1 MENNNQRVF
10 IFVTIA
16 TILILVIIFAGVTY
30 AFFTANNPEGSTAQ
44 IISTSGRMLLN
55 YNDGTDNI
63 IPITNIQPSNNII
76 VDKTFSLTGI
86 NTTSGEGINMPYVV
100 SIEYQSTFTN
110 EYANNDLGGE
120 FVYFMRRV
128 DENENISCALKGIG
142 ENLPLEEILGISES
156 GYKYTAGYFEDW
168 SGETY
173 KQELAKGEF
182 KAVSGEQVITF
193 NLKMLFGDTGG
204 NQDYNKGATF
214 NGKIVINEGQTS
226 EVAQKDTAV
235 DTIDKQ
241 LITQDNSLYETKI
254 FTDNTPDKNVRF
266 TQNESLTNL
275 TTVSSKANKYDIT
288 TLKNVNNDYEMKL
301 LKEVVKDT
309 STNNLNIFGVS
320 AKIIGI
326 FNVKNAD
333 TGEYERLLKVMLLRP
348 SHKGFDTNGTNNWET
363 SSLMQELNVGDS
375 SYLNE
380 LNQYYTNSS
389 SSSSSSS
396 NPSYHEY
403 NSYFGEDN
411 NFEINDL
418 TDLIANVEWDI
429 GGLDSL
435 NISLE
440 DAYKQEKGLSPYVSN
455 KKTWTGKI
463 GLPSLTDFLYEKLG
477 ADCASDLSTCSTLAN
492 LSAMPYNLTL
502 TKDNATTTN
511 VYVYNS
517 YTYLPNTAGSGYIF
531 PTFYL
536 KKDVKFVCGDGTYSN
551 PYAITT
557 DECGKLN
564 SGK

>member
-1 MENNNQRVF
+1 MRNKLNEKQKEKIIIIVTLAALML
-10 IFVTIA
+10 IFTGI
-16 TILILVIIFAGVTY
+16 TY

-63 IPITNIQPSNNII
+63 VPITNIQPSNNIL

-86 NTTSGEGINMPYVV
+86 NTTSGKGINMPYVV
-100 SIEYQSTFTN
+100 SIEYQSTFIN
-110 EYANNDLGGE
+110 EYPGE
-120 FVYFMRRV
+120 FLYFIRRV
-128 DENENISCALKGIG
+128 DTNENISCALKGII
-142 ENLPLEEILGISES
+142 ENFPLEDIGINDN
-156 GYKYTAGYFEDW
+156 GNKYTAGYFEDW

-193 NLKMLFGDTGG
+193 NLKMMFRDTES

-226 EVAQKDTAV
+226 EVAQGDTAV

-241 LITQDNSLYETKI
+241 LITQDNSLYDTKI

-266 TQNESLTNL
+266 TRNESLTNL
-275 TTVSSKANKYDIT
+275 TTVSSKNNKYNVT
-288 TLKNVNNDYEMKL
+288 NLNNENKEYKTKFLKRESHLSNNI
-301 LKEVVKDT
+301 
-309 STNNLNIFGVS
+309 NIFGQPGQ
-320 AKIIGI
+320 IIGI
-326 FNVKNAD
+326 FNVKNAE
-333 TGEYERLLKVMLLRP
+333 TGEYERLLKIQLSR
-348 SHKGFDTNGTNNWET
+348 SYSSQFDTNGTNNWET

-375 SYLNE
+375 SYLNY

-396 NPSYHEY
+396 NPSYHRY
-403 NSYFGEDN
+403 NSYFGYDN

-440 DAYKQEKGLSPYVSN
+440 DAYKQEKGLSPYTSN

-463 GLPSLTDFLYEKLG
+463 GLPSLTDFLYERLS
-477 ADCASDLSTCSTLAN
+477 ADCTSDLSTCSTLAN
-492 LSAMPYNLTL
+492 LATTRPPYYLTL
-502 TKDNATTTN
+502 TKDNTSTSN
-511 VYVYNS
+511 MYVYNFK
-517 YTYLPNTAGSGYIF
+517 THLPKTDDFGYVF

-536 KKDVKFVCGDGTYSN
+536 KKRC
-551 PYAITT
+551 
-557 DECGKLN
+557 
-564 SGK
+564 

>member
-1 MENNNQRVF
+1 MRNKLNEKQKEKIIIIVTLAALML
-10 IFVTIA
+10 IFTGI
-16 TILILVIIFAGVTY
+16 TY

-63 IPITNIQPSNNII
+63 VPITNIQPSNNVL

-86 NTTSGEGINMPYVV
+86 NTTSGKGINMPYVV
-100 SIEYQSTFTN
+100 SIEYQSTFQN
-110 EYANNDLGGE
+110 ENGPE
-120 FVYFMRRV
+120 FIYLIRRV
-128 DENENISCALKGIG
+128 DTNENISCTLKGII
-142 ENLPLEEILGISES
+142 ENFPLENFGINDN
-156 GYKYTAGYFEDW
+156 GNKYTVGYFEDW

-182 KAVSGEQVITF
+182 KAVNGEQVITF
-193 NLKMLFGDTGG
+193 NLKMMFLDTGS

-226 EVAQKDTAV
+226 EVAQGDTAV
-235 DTIDKQ
+235 NTIDKQ
-241 LITQDNSLYETKI
+241 LITQDNSLYENKI

-266 TQNESLTNL
+266 TQTESLL
-275 TTVSSKANKYDIT
+275 IPTTVSNQNK
-288 TLKNVNNDYEMKL
+288 NNYETKL
-301 LKEVVKDT
+301 L
-309 STNNLNIFGVS
+309 STPSYPNYSNYISIFGQP
-320 AKIIGI
+320 AQIIGT

-333 TGEYERLLKVMLLRP
+333 TGEYERLLKVMLDAP
-348 SHKGFDTNGTNNWET
+348 YKAFDTNGTNNWET

-375 SYLNE
+375 SCLNY

-389 SSSSSSS
+389 SSSSFSSD
-396 NPSYHEY
+396 PSFHEY
-403 NSYFGEDN
+403 NSYFGYDN

-429 GGLDSL
+429 GGLDNL

-440 DAYKQEKGLSPYVSN
+440 NAYKQEKGLTPYTSN

-477 ADCASDLSTCSTLAN
+477 DDCASDLSTCSTLAN
-492 LSAMPYNLTL
+492 LAMSTQEKFLTL
-502 TKDNATTTN
+502 TKDNTSTTDI
-511 VYVYNS
+511 YVYTYIYNS
-517 YTYLPNTAGSGYIF
+517 QTYLPTTSHSGDVY

-536 KKDVKFVCGDGTYSN
+536 KKDVKFVCGDGTYRN
-551 PYAITT
+551 PYAITPS
-557 DECGKLN
+557 ECIG
-564 SGK
+564 SGR

>member
-30 AFFTANNPEGSTAQ
+30 AFFTANNPKGSTAQ

-63 IPITNIQPSNNII
+63 VPITNIQPSHNILI
-76 VDKTFSLTGI
+76 DKTFSLTGI

-110 EYANNDLGGE
+110 EYAHNGLGGE
-120 FVYFMRRV
+120 FVYFIRRV
-128 DENENISCALKGIG
+128 DTNENISCALKGMM
-142 ENLPLEEILGISES
+142 ENFPLEKELGISES
-156 GYKYTAGYFEDW
+156 GYEYTAGYFEDW

-193 NLKMLFGDTGG
+193 NLKMMFLDTRS

-275 TTVSSKANKYDIT
+275 TTVSNQNK
-288 TLKNVNNDYEMKL
+288 NNYETKL
-301 LKEVVKDT
+301 LDDV
-309 STNNLNIFGVS
+309 SYPSYSNLINIFGQPGQ
-320 AKIIGI
+320 IIGI
-326 FNVKNAD
+326 FNVKNAE
-333 TGEYERLLKVMLLRP
+333 TGEYERLLKIQLLR
-348 SHKGFDTNGTNNWET
+348 SYSSKFDTNGTNNWET

-492 LSAMPYNLTL
+492 LLTKAPNLTL
-502 TKDNATTTN
+502 TKDNTSATN
-511 VYVYNS
+511 FYVYNRNTS
-517 YTYLPNTAGSGYIF
+517 LPETSQSGTVF

-536 KKDVKFVCGDGTYSN
+536 KKDVKFVCGDGTYN
-551 PYAITT
+551 NVYAITPS
-557 DECGKLN
+557 ECGEQYRVV
-564 SGK
+564 G

>member
-1 MENNNQRVF
+1 MRSKLSEKQKEKIIIIVILAALML
-10 IFVTIA
+10 IFTGI
-16 TILILVIIFAGVTY
+16 TY
-30 AFFTANNPEGSTAQ
+30 AFFTANNPKGSTAQ

-63 IPITNIQPSNNII
+63 VPITNIQPSNNIL

-110 EYANNDLGGE
+110 VNNRE
-120 FVYFMRRV
+120 FVYFIRRV
-128 DENENISCALKGIG
+128 DSNENISCALKGVYQITAKDVEAG
-142 ENLPLEEILGISES
+142 ASAELQD
-156 GYKYTAGYFEDW
+156 YTEGYFEDW

-193 NLKMLFGDTGG
+193 NLKMMFLDTGR

-214 NGKIVINEGQTS
+214 NGKIVINEGKIS
-226 EVAQKDTAV
+226 SSDTAV

-266 TQNESLTNL
+266 TYNESLLST
-275 TTVSSKANKYDIT
+275 TTVSNQ
-288 TLKNVNNDYEMKL
+288 NRNNYETKL
-301 LKEVVKDT
+301 LYT
-309 STNNLNIFGVS
+309 ISYPNYSNYIRIFGEP
-320 AKIIGI
+320 ARIIGI

-333 TGEYERLLKVMLLRP
+333 TGEYERLLKIKLIN
-348 SHKGFDTNGTNNWET
+348 SYSSQFDTNGTNNWET
-363 SSLMQELNVGDS
+363 SSLMQKLNVGDS

-380 LNQYYTNSS
+380 LNQYYTNSTSES
-389 SSSSSSS
+389 SHH
-396 NPSYHEY
+396 YE
-403 NSYFGEDN
+403 NSYFGYDN
-411 NFEINDL
+411 NSEINDL

-435 NISLE
+435 SISLE
-440 DAYKQEKGLSPYVSN
+440 NAYKQEKGLSPYTSN

-463 GLPSLTDFLYEKLG
+463 GLPSLTDFLYERLG
-477 ADCASDLSTCSTLAN
+477 ADCVSDLSTCATLEN
-492 LSAMPYNLTL
+492 LASASSHNLTL

-511 VYVYNS
+511 VYVYNYES
-517 YTYLPNTAGSGYIF
+517 YLPKTTNYGEVY

-536 KKDVKFVCGDGTYSN
+536 KKDVKFVCGDGTVKK
-551 PYAITT
+551 PYAIAPS
-557 DECGKLN
+557 ECGEIGSPK
-564 SGK
+564 

>member
-1 MENNNQRVF
+1 
-10 IFVTIA
+10 
-16 TILILVIIFAGVTY
+16 
-30 AFFTANNPEGSTAQ
+30 
-44 IISTSGRMLLN
+44 
-55 YNDGTDNI
+55 
-63 IPITNIQPSNNII
+63 
-76 VDKTFSLTGI
+76 
-86 NTTSGEGINMPYVV
+86 
-100 SIEYQSTFTN
+100 
-110 EYANNDLGGE
+110 
-120 FVYFMRRV
+120 
-128 DENENISCALKGIG
+128 
-142 ENLPLEEILGISES
+142 
-156 GYKYTAGYFEDW
+156 
-168 SGETY
+168 
-173 KQELAKGEF
+173 
-182 KAVSGEQVITF
+182 
-193 NLKMLFGDTGG
+193 MLFGDTRS

-266 TQNESLTNL
+266 TLNESLTNL
-275 TTVSSKANKYDIT
+275 TTISNQNK
-288 TLKNVNNDYEMKL
+288 NNYETKL
-301 LKEVVKDT
+301 LYDV
-309 STNNLNIFGVS
+309 SYPSYSNSINIFGQPGQ
-320 AKIIGI
+320 IIGI
-326 FNVKNAD
+326 FNVKNAE
-333 TGEYERLLKVMLLRP
+333 TGEHERLLKIQLLR
-348 SHKGFDTNGTNNWET
+348 SYSSQFDTNGTNNWNT

-418 TDLIANVEWDI
+418 TDLISNVEWDI

-440 DAYKQEKGLSPYVSN
+440 NAYKQEKGLSPYVSN

-463 GLPSLTDFLYEKLG
+463 GLPSLTDFLYNKLG

-492 LSAMPYNLTL
+492 LSAAPPFLTL
-502 TKDNATTTN
+502 TKDNTSTTN
-511 VYVYNS
+511 VYVYNNS
-517 YTYLPNTAGSGYIF
+517 IYLPETADSGSVY

-536 KKDVKFVCGDGTYSN
+536 KKDIKFVCGDGTVN
-551 PYAITT
+551 NVYAITPS
-557 DECGKLN
+557 ECGKLYRAV
-564 SGK
+564 G

>member
-1 MENNNQRVF
+1 MRNKLNEKQKEKIIIIVTLAALML
-10 IFVTIA
+10 IFTGI
-16 TILILVIIFAGVTY
+16 TY

-63 IPITNIQPSNNII
+63 VPITNIQPSDNIL

-86 NTTSGEGINMPYVV
+86 NTTSGKGINMPYVV
-100 SIEYQSTFTN
+100 SIEYQSTFIN
-110 EYANNDLGGE
+110 EHPEVPE
-120 FVYFMRRV
+120 FIYLIRRV
-128 DENENISCALKGIG
+128 DTNENISCALKGVQENVTFEDIG
-142 ENLPLEEILGISES
+142 INDNGN
-156 GYKYTAGYFEDW
+156 KYTLGYFEDW

-193 NLKMLFGDTGG
+193 NFKMMFRDTGS

-214 NGKIVINEGQTS
+214 NGKIVINEGQTP
-226 EVAQKDTAV
+226 EVAQGDTAV

-241 LITQDNSLYETKI
+241 LITQDNSLYENKI

-266 TQNESLTNL
+266 TRNESLLST
-275 TTVSSKANKYDIT
+275 TTVSNQNK
-288 TLKNVNNDYEMKL
+288 NNYETKL
-301 LKEVVKDT
+301 LAT
-309 STNNLNIFGVS
+309 RYPNYSNYINIFGQH
-320 AKIIGI
+320 AQIIGI

-333 TGEYERLLKVMLLRP
+333 TGEYERLLKIKLLN
-348 SHKGFDTNGTNNWET
+348 KNYFQFDTNGTNNWET

-375 SYLNE
+375 SYLNY

-389 SSSSSSS
+389 SD
-396 NPSYHEY
+396 PSFHEY
-403 NSYFGEDN
+403 NSYFDYDN
-411 NFEINDL
+411 NFEI

-429 GGLDSL
+429 GGLDNL

-440 DAYKQEKGLSPYVSN
+440 NAYKQEKGLTPYTSN

-477 ADCASDLSTCSTLAN
+477 DDCASDLSTCSTLA
-492 LSAMPYNLTL
+492 LTAMRPSYFLTL
-502 TKDNATTTN
+502 TKDNTSTSN
-511 VYVYNS
+511 MYVYNYQTS
-517 YTYLPNTAGSGYIF
+517 LPITLQDGEVY

-536 KKDVKFVCGDGTYSN
+536 KKDVKFVCGDGTYRN
-551 PYAITT
+551 PYAITPS
-557 DECGKLN
+557 ECGELG
-564 SGK
+564 SIE

>member
-1 MENNNQRVF
+1 MRNKLNEKQKEKIIIIVTLAALML
-10 IFVTIA
+10 IFTGI
-16 TILILVIIFAGVTY
+16 TY

-63 IPITNIQPSNNII
+63 VPITNIQPSNNIL

-86 NTTSGEGINMPYVV
+86 NTTSGKGINMPYVV
-100 SIEYQSTFTN
+100 SIEYQSTFIN
-110 EYANNDLGGE
+110 EHLDTSIGE
-120 FVYFMRRV
+120 FIYLIRRV
-128 DENENISCALKGIG
+128 DTNENISCALKGVQENVHLEDIG
-142 ENLPLEEILGISES
+142 INDNGN
-156 GYKYTAGYFEDW
+156 KYTLGYFEDW

-193 NLKMLFGDTGG
+193 NLKMMFLDTGS

-226 EVAQKDTAV
+226 EVAQGDTAV
-235 DTIDKQ
+235 NTIDKQ
-241 LITQDNSLYETKI
+241 LITQDNSLYDNKI

-266 TQNESLTNL
+266 TQNDSLL
-275 TTVSSKANKYDIT
+275 STTPVSNQNK
-288 TLKNVNNDYEMKL
+288 NNYETKL
-301 LKEVVKDT
+301 LT
-309 STNNLNIFGVS
+309 SHPNYSNYISIFGEL
-320 AKIIGI
+320 AKIIGT

-333 TGEYERLLKVMLLRP
+333 TGEYERLLKVMLSGVGYRA
-348 SHKGFDTNGTNNWET
+348 FDTNGTNNWET

-375 SYLNE
+375 SYLNY

-389 SSSSSSS
+389 SD
-396 NPSYHEY
+396 PSFHEY
-403 NSYFGEDN
+403 NSYFGYDN
-411 NFEINDL
+411 NFEI

-429 GGLDSL
+429 GGLDNL

-440 DAYKQEKGLSPYVSN
+440 NAYKQEKGLTPYTSN

-477 ADCASDLSTCSTLAN
+477 DDCASDLSTCSNLA
-492 LSAMPYNLTL
+492 LTGMQPSYFLTL
-502 TKDNATTTN
+502 TKDNTSISN
-511 VYVYNS
+511 MYVYD
-517 YTYLPNTAGSGYIF
+517 YQTYLPTTSQYGKVY

-536 KKDVKFVCGDGTYSN
+536 KKDVKFVCGDGTYRN
-551 PYAITT
+551 PYAITPS
-557 DECGKLN
+557 ECGELN
-564 SGK
+564 SGPK

>member
-1 MENNNQRVF
+1 MRNKLNEKQKEKIIIIVTLAALML
-10 IFVTIA
+10 IFTGI
-16 TILILVIIFAGVTY
+16 TY

-63 IPITNIQPSNNII
+63 VPITNIQPSNNIL

-86 NTTSGEGINMPYVV
+86 NTTSGKGINMPYVV
-100 SIEYQSTFTN
+100 SIEYQSTFIN
-110 EYANNDLGGE
+110 ETGE
-120 FVYFMRRV
+120 FLYLIRRV
-128 DENENISCALKGIG
+128 DTNENISCALKGRI
-142 ENLPLEEILGISES
+142 ENIPLENIGINDN
-156 GYKYTAGYFEDW
+156 GNKYTVGYFEDW

-193 NLKMLFGDTGG
+193 NFKMMFVDTGK

-214 NGKIVINEGQTS
+214 NGKIVINEGQTP
-226 EVAQKDTAV
+226 EVTQGDTAV

-241 LITQDNSLYETKI
+241 LITQDNSLYDTKI

-266 TQNESLTNL
+266 TRNESLLST
-275 TTVSSKANKYDIT
+275 TTVSNQNK
-288 TLKNVNNDYEMKL
+288 NNYETKL
-301 LKEVVKDT
+301 LV
-309 STNNLNIFGVS
+309 SISAPNYSNYINIFGQT
-320 AKIIGI
+320 AQIIGT

-333 TGEYERLLKVMLLRP
+333 TGEYERLLKVMLSRVTD
-348 SHKGFDTNGTNNWET
+348 KDFDTNGTNNWET

-389 SSSSSSS
+389 SD
-396 NPSYHEY
+396 PSFHEY
-403 NSYFGEDN
+403 NSYFGYDN
-411 NFEINDL
+411 NFEI

-429 GGLDSL
+429 GGLDNL

-440 DAYKQEKGLSPYVSN
+440 NAYKQEKGLTPYTSN

-477 ADCASDLSTCSTLAN
+477 DDCASDLSTCSTLA
-492 LSAMPYNLTL
+492 LTVVERSYYLTL
-502 TKDNATTTN
+502 TKDNTSTSN
-511 VYVYNS
+511 MYVYDS
-517 YTYLPNTAGSGYIF
+517 QTSLPTTSQSGYVY

-536 KKDVKFVCGDGTYSN
+536 KKDVKFVCGDGTYRN
-551 PYAITT
+551 PYAITPS
-557 DECGKLN
+557 ECNELN
-564 SGK
+564 SRPR

>member
-1 MENNNQRVF
+1 MENKNQKVLT
-10 IFVTIA
+10 IITIITVTI
-16 TILILVIIFAGVTY
+16 LLIIFAGVTY
-30 AFFTANNPEGSTAQ
+30 AFFTANNPKGSTAQ

-63 IPITNIQPSNNII
+63 VPITNIQPSNNII

-120 FVYFMRRV
+120 FVYFIRRV
-128 DENENISCALKGIG
+128 DENENISCALKGVW
-142 ENLPLEEILGISES
+142 ENLTLEEQLGISES

-193 NLKMLFGDTGG
+193 NLKMMFIDTRS

-226 EVAQKDTAV
+226 EVAQGDTAV

-254 FTDNTPDKNVRF
+254 FTDNTPNKNVRF
-266 TQNESLTNL
+266 TENESLLST
-275 TTVSSKANKYDIT
+275 TTVSNKNNKYNVSN
-288 TLKNVNNDYEMKL
+288 LNNENKNYETKFLGMA
-301 LKEVVKDT
+301 DT
-309 STNNLNIFGVS
+309 STNNINIFGEP
-320 AKIIGI
+320 ARIIGI

-333 TGEYERLLKVMLLRP
+333 TGEYERLLKVMLFRT
-348 SHKGFDTNGTNNWET
+348 SRKYFDTNGTNNWAT
-363 SSLMQELNVGDS
+363 SSLMQELNVGDDS
-375 SYLNE
+375 LLTYF
-380 LNQYYTNSS
+380 NQHYTNSS
-389 SSSSSSS
+389 SES
-396 NPSYHEY
+396 SYHYE
-403 NSYFGEDN
+403 NSYFGYDN
-411 NFEINDL
+411 NFEKKDL
-418 TDLIANVEWDI
+418 TDLIANVEWEI

-435 NISLE
+435 SISLE
-440 DAYKQEKGLSPYVSN
+440 NAYKQEKGLSPYTSN

-463 GLPSLTDFLYEKLG
+463 GLPSLTDFLYERLG
-477 ADCASDLSTCSTLAN
+477 ADCVSDLSTCS
-492 LSAMPYNLTL
+492 SSSEDSYYYLTL

-511 VYVYNS
+511 VYVYNYES
-517 YTYLPNTAGSGYIF
+517 YLPKTTNYGEVY

-536 KKDVKFVCGDGTYSN
+536 KKDVKFVCGNGTVKK
-551 PYAITT
+551 PYAIAPS
-557 DECGKLN
+557 ECGEIE
-564 SGK
+564 SPR

>member
-1 MENNNQRVF
+1 MRNKLNEKQKEKIIIMVTLAALML
-10 IFVTIA
+10 IFTGI
-16 TILILVIIFAGVTY
+16 TY

-63 IPITNIQPSNNII
+63 VPITNIQPSNNIL

-86 NTTSGEGINMPYVV
+86 NTTSGKGINMPYVV
-100 SIEYQSTFTN
+100 SIEYQSTFI
-110 EYANNDLGGE
+110 NDPFE
-120 FVYFMRRV
+120 FIYLIRRV
-128 DENENISCALKGIG
+128 DTNENISCALKGRI
-142 ENLPLEEILGISES
+142 ENFPLENIGINDN
-156 GYKYTAGYFEDW
+156 GNKYTVGYFEDW

-193 NLKMLFGDTGG
+193 NLKMMFRDTGK

-214 NGKIVINEGQTS
+214 NGKIVINEGQTP
-226 EVAQKDTAV
+226 EVTQGDTAV

-241 LITQDNSLYETKI
+241 LITQDNSLYENKI

-266 TQNESLTNL
+266 TQNESLL
-275 TTVSSKANKYDIT
+275 STTPVSNQNK
-288 TLKNVNNDYEMKL
+288 NNYETKL
-301 LKEVVKDT
+301 LVGISKPNY
-309 STNNLNIFGVS
+309 SNYINIFGQH
-320 AKIIGI
+320 AQIIGT

-333 TGEYERLLKVMLLRP
+333 TGEYERLLKVML
-348 SHKGFDTNGTNNWET
+348 SGETYKDFDTNGTNNWET

-389 SSSSSSS
+389 SSSD
-396 NPSYHEY
+396 PSFHEY
-403 NSYFGEDN
+403 NSYFGYDN
-411 NFEINDL
+411 NFEI

-429 GGLDSL
+429 GGLDNL

-440 DAYKQEKGLSPYVSN
+440 NAYKQEKGLTPYTSN

-477 ADCASDLSTCSTLAN
+477 DDCASDLSTCSTVAN
-492 LSAMPYNLTL
+492 LSTTRPPYYLTL
-502 TKDNATTTN
+502 TKDNTSTSN
-511 VYVYNS
+511 MYVYDS
-517 YTYLPNTAGSGYIF
+517 QTYLPTTSQSGF
-531 PTFYL
+531 VHLTFYL
-536 KKDVKFVCGDGTYSN
+536 KKAVKFVCGDGTYKN
-551 PYAITT
+551 PYAITPS
-557 DECGKLN
+557 ECGELG

>member
-1 MENNNQRVF
+1 MRNKLNEKQKEKIIIIVTLAALML
-10 IFVTIA
+10 IFTGI
-16 TILILVIIFAGVTY
+16 TY

-63 IPITNIQPSNNII
+63 VPITNIQPSNNIL

-86 NTTSGEGINMPYVV
+86 NTTSGKGINMPYVV
-100 SIEYQSTFTN
+100 SIEYQSTFIN
-110 EYANNDLGGE
+110 ETGE
-120 FVYFMRRV
+120 FIYFIRRV
-128 DENENISCALKGIG
+128 DTNENISCALKGIE
-142 ENLPLEEILGISES
+142 ENIPLEDFGINDN
-156 GYKYTAGYFEDW
+156 GNKYTGGYFEDW

-193 NLKMLFGDTGG
+193 NFKMMFRDTGE

-226 EVAQKDTAV
+226 EVTQGDTAV

-241 LITQDNSLYETKI
+241 LITQDNSLYDNKI

-266 TQNESLTNL
+266 TRNESLL
-275 TTVSSKANKYDIT
+275 STTPVSNQNK
-288 TLKNVNNDYEMKL
+288 NNYETKL
-301 LKEVVKDT
+301 L
-309 STNNLNIFGVS
+309 STRYPNYSNYINIFGLP
-320 AKIIGI
+320 AQIIGT

-333 TGEYERLLKVMLLRP
+333 TGEYERLLKVMLLEVGY
-348 SHKGFDTNGTNNWET
+348 KAFDTNGTNNWET

-375 SYLNE
+375 SCLNY

-389 SSSSSSS
+389 SD
-396 NPSYHEY
+396 PSFHEY
-403 NSYFGEDN
+403 NSYFGYDN
-411 NFEINDL
+411 NFEITNL

-429 GGLDSL
+429 GGLDNL

-440 DAYKQEKGLSPYVSN
+440 NAYKQEKGLTPYTSN

-477 ADCASDLSTCSTLAN
+477 DDCASDLSDFAPFGCGEIH
-492 LSAMPYNLTL
+492 
-502 TKDNATTTN
+502 DC
-511 VYVYNS
+511 
-517 YTYLPNTAGSGYIF
+517 
-531 PTFYL
+531 L
-536 KKDVKFVCGDGTYSN
+536 KSSQNF
-551 PYAITT
+551 
-557 DECGKLN
+557 
-564 SGK
+564 

>member
-1 MENNNQRVF
+1 MRNKLNEKQKEKIIIIVTLAALML
-10 IFVTIA
+10 IFTGI
-16 TILILVIIFAGVTY
+16 TY

-63 IPITNIQPSNNII
+63 VPITNIQPSNNIL

-86 NTTSGEGINMPYVV
+86 NTTSGKGINMPYVV
-100 SIEYQSTFTN
+100 SIEYQSTFIN
-110 EYANNDLGGE
+110 EYPGE
-120 FVYFMRRV
+120 FLYFIRRV
-128 DENENISCALKGIG
+128 DTNENISCALKGII
-142 ENLPLEEILGISES
+142 ENFPLENFGINDN
-156 GYKYTAGYFEDW
+156 GNKYTVGYFEDW

-182 KAVSGEQVITF
+182 KAVNGEQVITF
-193 NLKMLFGDTGG
+193 NLKMMFLDTGS

-226 EVAQKDTAV
+226 EVAQGDNAV
-235 DTIDKQ
+235 NTIDKQ
-241 LITQDNSLYETKI
+241 LITQDNSLYDNKI

-266 TQNESLTNL
+266 TRNESLL
-275 TTVSSKANKYDIT
+275 STTPVSNQNK
-288 TLKNVNNDYEMKL
+288 NNYETKL
-301 LKEVVKDT
+301 LAT
-309 STNNLNIFGVS
+309 PSYPNYSNYINIFGQP
-320 AKIIGI
+320 AQIIGT

-333 TGEYERLLKVMLLRP
+333 TGEYERLLKVMLSREP
-348 SHKGFDTNGTNNWET
+348 YKDFDTNGTNNWET

-389 SSSSSSS
+389 SD
-396 NPSYHEY
+396 PSFHEY
-403 NSYFGEDN
+403 NSYFGYDN
-411 NFEINDL
+411 NFEITDL

-429 GGLDSL
+429 GGLDNL

-440 DAYKQEKGLSPYVSN
+440 NAYKQEKGLIPYTSN

-477 ADCASDLSTCSTLAN
+477 DDCASDLSTCSNLA
-492 LSAMPYNLTL
+492 LTAMHPSYYLTL
-502 TKDNATTTN
+502 TKDNTSISN
-511 VYVYNS
+511 MYVYDYQTS
-517 YTYLPNTAGSGYIF
+517 LPTTSQYGYVY

-536 KKDVKFVCGDGTYSN
+536 KKDVKFVCGDGRHKN
-551 PYAITT
+551 PYAITPS
-557 DECGKLN
+557 ECGELG
-564 SGK
+564 SVE

>member
-1 MENNNQRVF
+1 MRSKLSEKQKEKIIIGATLVALML
-10 IFVTIA
+10 IFTGI
-16 TILILVIIFAGVTY
+16 TY

-63 IPITNIQPSNNII
+63 VPITNIQPSNNIL

-120 FVYFMRRV
+120 FVYFIRRV
-128 DENENISCALKGIG
+128 DENENISCALKGVM
-142 ENLPLEEILGISES
+142 ENFALEEQLGISES

-193 NLKMLFGDTGG
+193 NLKMMFMDTGS

-226 EVAQKDTAV
+226 EVAQGDTAV

-266 TQNESLTNL
+266 TKNESLTNL
-275 TTVSSKANKYDIT
+275 TTISSKNNKYNVT
-288 TLKNVNNDYEMKL
+288 NLNNENKNYETKL
-301 LKEVVKDT
+301 LSEPANT
-309 STNNLNIFGVS
+309 STDNIIIFGQR

-326 FNVKNAD
+326 FNVKNAN
-333 TGEYERLLKVMLLRP
+333 TGEYERLLKIKYDSNNKVE
-348 SHKGFDTNGTNNWET
+348 FDTNGTNNWET
-363 SSLMQELNVGDS
+363 SSLMQELNSEDNLNNYYEYYKDYFDS
-375 SYLNE
+375 STKNGNMYFNYD
-380 LNQYYTNSS
+380 NDFGSNDIYT
-389 SSSSSSS
+389 
-396 NPSYHEY
+396 
-403 NSYFGEDN
+403 G
-411 NFEINDL
+411 I
-418 TDLIANVEWDI
+418 IANVEWDI

-440 DAYKQEKGLSPYVSN
+440 NAYKQEKGLSPYASN

-463 GLPSLTDFLYEKLG
+463 ALPSLTDLLYEKLG

-492 LSAMPYNLTL
+492 LAVGMSKKILTL
-502 TKDNATTTN
+502 TKANTSATN
-511 VYVYNS
+511 IYVYNKD
-517 YTYLPNTAGSGYIF
+517 TYLPESSQSGYVYL
-531 PTFYL
+531 TLYL
-536 KKDVKFVCGDGTYSN
+536 KKDVKFVCGDGTYNN
-551 PYAITT
+551 PYAITS
-557 DECGKLN
+557 DECGELN